1 MENLEKEVV
10 LMVGGRSW
18 SSLLFFMGGWGRRG
32 VNCGNPLFEV
42 VELATTRLLDYFNQ

>member
-10 LMVGGRSW
+10 LMVGW
-18 SSLLFFMGGWGRRG
+18 QVMVEFAVFYGGGGRRG